1 MNKTK
6 NNLIDRFRQRQPRF
20 HEPPKP
26 EFHTT
31 EDSGCRKRTK
41 STIPE
46 EDNHKSCRLEGSYT
60 PPKGKKKIKT
70 GTNDPK
76 TSEYAFFKKLKQDAG
91 LRFNSHRPVQ
101 KDDSLP
107 KEPEQT
113 EHSRE
118 KIDDIRVGSMG
129 FNASRTVE
137 GISTVKADKF
147 FSTPDVK
154 NNSDFHS
161 PSRIQKNSQGCSDT
175 FNPQA
180 LFSDEECA
188 WEYLLSKETE
198 ITLDDI
204 VSMLLGR
211 LFPVSIKEN
220 KYEDPNPWKK
230 VNTAGYDFPDSRE
243 SDLPKELDQMTSR
256 KLIEQSSSYFSDNLL
271 SPMLVNSDERITTD
285 HAFATSNS
293 HKFRLPYSTTEP
305 EYKLDRIPSFST
317 KHDTTLGF
325 PYNEG
330 MNAAG
335 YGLLD
340 SQKLDVQFKEHNQI
354 PETRLLEYEPNP
366 CIRDY
371 LMPPPFL
378 RSNERIFPKE
388 FPTSHSH
395 KSRPCNTDEPED
407 KFDRIPSF
415 SSKYDSA
422 LVFPYNE
429 ETDAAGCGLLDFQ
442 NSDFQLNYKIPE
454 PRLLEFEPK
463 PCSRGHLSPIFLR
476 SNEGSIPQDF
486 PTSHSHM
493 FQPLYNMKEHECD
506 SRRVPSFSAKR
517 NVTHK
522 FLLYDQEHDTFALNH
537 YKEQRKFKREPIPL
551 LLENGFDCHA
561 DEINLPIAYTSPEPE
576 LIPAFST
583 SGKGENQT
591 WMNILGECHFSPS
604 SLLLDK
610 PQNITSILDSGLLR
624 CQEFRFKKYFHE
636 EEGDMDSNSNHDV
649 LPISHNKRHFTLSAD
664 CKNDI
669 SSNDQD
675 GVFLQPYEHWIRRT
689 AYNGYHHSH
698 SDSEA
703 WVSSSLNFIS
713 GQKLGVS
720 LTSSHSTCRS
730 SNSGD
735 FELPQWESMSSPLH
749 ISDHSEPEMDGGN
762 HREVLYRFR
771 HSSIEIRNSSFL
783 HMSMQRE
790 NEFPF
795 PLHRNDCINELEQ
808 TDYDPLESKHSL
820 GGF

>member
-1 MNKTK
+1 MCVDTVKS
-6 NNLIDRFRQRQPRF
+6 
-20 HEPPKP
+20 
-26 EFHTT
+26 
-31 EDSGCRKRTK
+31 SGNQNVHGNIFCRKRQKLRQCVADTLFLNK
-41 STIPE
+41 E
-46 EDNHKSCRLEGSYT
+46 EFSL
-60 PPKGKKKIKT
+60 KG
-70 GTNDPK
+70 
-76 TSEYAFFKKLKQDAG
+76 
-91 LRFNSHRPVQ
+91 
-101 KDDSLP
+101 
-107 KEPEQT
+107 
-113 EHSRE
+113 
-118 KIDDIRVGSMG
+118 
-129 FNASRTVE
+129 
-137 GISTVKADKF
+137 
-147 FSTPDVK
+147 
-154 NNSDFHS
+154 
-161 PSRIQKNSQGCSDT
+161 
-175 FNPQA
+175 
-180 LFSDEECA
+180 
-188 WEYLLSKETE
+188 
-198 ITLDDI
+198 LDDI

-220 KYEDPNPWKK
+220 VRCCSIFLKLYIPNVIWFLKRSGFLCQKYEDRNPWKK
-230 VNTAGYDFPDSRE
+230 VNTAGYGFPDSRE

-256 KLIEQSSSYFSDNLL
+256 KLVEQSSSYFSDNLL
-271 SPMLVNSDERITTD
+271 SPMLLNSDERITTE
-285 HAFATSNS
+285 HAFPTSNS

-340 SQKLDVQFKEHNQI
+340 SQKSDVQFKEHNQI
-354 PETRLLEYEPNP
+354 PETRLLEYESNP

-371 LMPPPFL
+371 LMPPTFL

-395 KSRPCNTDEPED
+395 KFRPCNTDEPED
-407 KFDRIPSF
+407 KFDRISSF

-422 LVFPYNE
+422 LGFPYNE

-442 NSDFQLNYKIPE
+442 NSDFQLNYKISE

-463 PCSRGHLSPIFLR
+463 PCSRDHLSPIFLR
-476 SNEGSIPQDF
+476 SNEGSDF

-493 FQPLYNMKEHECD
+493 FPPLYNMKEHEGD
-506 SRRVPSFSAKR
+506 SGRVPSFSDKR
-517 NVTHK
+517 NVTHE

-537 YKEQRKFKREPIPL
+537 YKEQGKFKREPIPL

-561 DEINLPIAYTSPEPE
+561 DEINLPIAYTSPEPD
-576 LIPAFST
+576 LVPSFST
-583 SGKGENQT
+583 SGKGENQM
-591 WMNILGECHFSPS
+591 WMNILG
-604 SLLLDK
+604 
-610 PQNITSILDSGLLR
+610 
-624 CQEFRFKKYFHE
+624 EFRFKKYFHE

-664 CKNDI
+664 CQNDI

-689 AYNGYHHSH
+689 AYNGYHHNR

-703 WVSSSLNFIS
+703 RLSSSLNFIS

-749 ISDHSEPEMDGGN
+749 ISDNSEPEMDGGN

-771 HSSIEIRNSSFL
+771 HSSIEIRNSTFL

-790 NEFPF
+790 NKFPF